1 MNLISINDITSIKG
15 DNVLFEKI
23 SLGISENEKTAL
35 VGVNGCGKSTLLKIM
50 AKKEEP
56 ESGNVSVNRNIKI
69 SFLEQMPV
77 FDPSETVREH
87 IFNRKNDVP
96 SESDKRIEEILG
108 KLGISDLSLKMGA
121 LSGGMIKK
129 IAIAQVLVE
138 DSDILLLD
146 EPTNHLDIDSIVWL
160 EEYLKKSK
168 KSVVMV
174 THDRYFLDSVCS
186 SIYEIERS
194 TIYHYKGSYDFYLK
208 KKEEHLNS
216 MISNEDRIKSIL
228 RRELEW
234 LARGPRARGTKSKER
249 IESIRKM
256 VDRDRPEEEKSIE
269 FSVSGRRMGKKI
281 LEMGDICYKWGD
293 TPLIEG
299 FSMVF
304 KKDTRLGLIGDNGSG
319 KTTLLDIIS
328 GRMTPQ
334 KGIYDIGV
342 NTKIGYFDQQARE
355 LPLTMRVIDYVKGK
369 GERINLPDGSSITAS
384 QMLERFLFDPA
395 LHYLEI
401 GKLSGGERRR
411 LYLVSVLME
420 NPNFIILDEPTNDLD
435 IKTLSVLEDFLNSF
449 PGPVVVVS
457 HDRSFLD
464 RTVDSLIILKGDGTF
479 DGFTGRTSDWLEQKK
494 KTSLKTDSVNTAQ
507 KEEAAKP
514 RHISDIKSK
523 MTYAQR
529 IRFAELEKLIPDIER
544 EIAEVEF
551 KLANYSNIGIS
562 SGDLFLQY
570 ETLKKK
576 GDNLMNEYI
585 ELSECQ

>member
-15 DNVLFEKI
+15 DNVLFERI

-77 FDPSETVREH
+77 FDPAETVREH
-87 IFNRKNDVP
+87 IFNRKKDVP

-108 KLGISDLSLKMGA
+108 KLGISDLSLKMA
-121 LSGGMIKK
+121 ELSGGMIKK

-138 DSDILLLD
+138 DSDILFLD

-168 KSVVMV
+168 KSIVMV

-216 MISNEDRIKSIL
+216 MISNEERIKSIL
-228 RRELEW
+228 RKELEW

-293 TPLIEG
+293 APLIEG

-328 GRMTPQ
+328 GRMAPQ

-395 LHYLEI
+395 LHYLDI

-457 HDRSFLD
+457 HDRYFLD

-479 DGFTGRTSDWLEQKK
+479 EGFTGRTSDWLEQKK
-494 KTSLKTDSVNTAQ
+494 KAPLKTDSGNMAQ
-507 KEEAAKP
+507 KEETAKP
-514 RHISDIKSK
+514 RHISDTKPK

-544 EIAEVEF
+544 EIAEVEL
-551 KLANYSNIGIS
+551 KLANYSNTGIS